1 MEDASLY
8 ATVVVAA
15 ITGLLP
21 IVSSY
26 VRNLLKAIFRK
37 PRESS
42 VILTVND
49 KRPGKR
55 GKVTGIFNF
64 SPSTDPAERERRI
77 ESLLASLAAEP
88 TDSSGSA
95 GSGADAERSPKRR
108 GAVNE

>member
-1 MEDASLY
+1 MEDASLF
-8 ATVVVAA
+8 ATVAVAA

-42 VILTVND
+42 VILTVTD
-49 KRPGKR
+49 ERPGKR
-55 GKVTGIFNF
+55 GKRTGIFDF
-64 SPSTDPAERERRI
+64 SPSTDPAERERMI
-77 ESLLASLAAEP
+77 ESLLAALAAEP
-88 TDSSGSA
+88 ADSSDSA
-95 GSGADAERSPKRR
+95 ASGADTEASPKRR